1 MKKEKIS
8 LIFVIQLLG
17 TSVHIVQVAS
27 REIMV
32 VSVYYMIKLDLKL
45 IWMKRDK

>member
-8 LIFVIQLLG
+8 LIFIVRLLG
-17 TSVHIVQVAS
+17 TSVYVVQVIS
-27 REIMV
+27 GEIMV

-45 IWMKRDK
+45 I

>member
-17 TSVHIVQVAS
+17 TSVHVVQAVS
-27 REIMV
+27 GEIMV
-32 VSVYYMIKLDLKL
+32 VGVHYMIKLDSKL
-45 IWMKRDK
+45 I